1 VYYHKRGESRVTGKP
16 AAEVGPGKA
25 VGEGGWEE
33 RENQMSKGG
42 EVDQFHE

>member
-1 VYYHKRGESRVTGKP
+1 MTGQP
-16 AAEVGPGKA
+16 AAEVGRESGVPSGD
-25 VGEGGWEE
+25 GEGGWEE